1 MRQSPLMIPTKRM
14 SVDRNGFCRSFDSK
28 VHTSAG
34 IATPVFSEPVLG
46 KSKVKINRQAAF
58 RSAAVNTAAFAEI
71 DQFIDFFFVPWRQI
85 FSYYGVMRTG
95 VKDVHSTALAY
106 SNVPTQYPS
115 IKNDQIFNHL
125 NQSPDIEDM
134 FGYKHKNGA
143 SRLLDLLNLG
153 FVDDEHF
160 RGFNNQAYVPWYL
173 AAYQKIW
180 MDHFRNTSYISNDP
194 GCYNLDKFVNAL
206 GVVTAVDDI
215 TCEKLTT
222 LRYVPYRKD
231 YFTSIYPSLNYA
243 ANMQDDFLVVPSSV
257 VLAVDVESARNG
269 SEMVPAFNG
278 TQYMDPGDIATAENS
293 LAYLSSVDAAQQLS
307 VQSIRAAFALDKL
320 SRLVAYAPKHVADQF
335 EVRFGFRPVA
345 EDINESMRIGSFH
358 GSMSITEVLSTANTD
373 DGDQGSRLGALG
385 GRGLMSSDWQD
396 DIEFEAPEDG
406 CIMGIMYFLPRMTY
420 DAGGLDSF
428 CQILSPVDMPDPVFQ
443 NLGLEP
449 VYYKELKAFSLDAPA
464 GYLQEALDDV
474 NNQILG
480 FQERYK
486 RFKCGIS
493 RNHGLFTSLCML
505 SDFSTHTKAEYT
517 TYISNDDLDDHLK
530 YDGVAA
536 DFFYCDPADLN
547 AIFESSY
554 GGRIVDDQ
562 FFGMLRFKFD
572 VVQNLSVHGQPTI

>member
-1 MRQSPLMIPTKRM
+1 MIPKKRM
-14 SVDRNGFCRSFDSK
+14 SVDRNGFSRSFDSK

-46 KSKVKINRQAAF
+46 KSKIKINRQAAF

-95 VKDVHSTALAY
+95 VKDIHSTALAA
-106 SNVPTQYPS
+106 NIPITFPT
-115 IKNDQIFNHL
+115 IKNDTIFSHL
-125 NQSPDIEDM
+125 NQDADTFKDM
-134 FGYKHKNGA
+134 FGYTQKYGA

-153 FVDDEHF
+153 FTDDNQF
-160 RGFNNQAYVPWYL
+160 NGFNNQSYVPWYL
-173 AAYQKIW
+173 CAYQKIW
-180 MDHFRNTSYISNDP
+180 MDHYRNTSYIANDAN
-194 GCYNLDKFVNAL
+194 CYNLDRFVNRQAQVESL
-206 GVVTAVDDI
+206 DAYAGELI
-215 TCEKLTT
+215 TQ

-257 VLAVDVESARNG
+257 VTSVLPADSG
-269 SEMVPAFNG
+269 SLEMKPYVNT
-278 TQYMDPGDIATAENS
+278 TQYMNPGEESTKENAI
-293 LAYLSSVDAAQQLS
+293 AYLTASEGATTLS

-358 GSMSITEVLSTANTD
+358 ASMSITEVLSTAETAD
-373 DGDQGSRLGALG
+373 ADLGKLG

-420 DAGGLDSF
+420 DAGGIDSF

-449 VYYKELKAFSLDAPA
+449 VFYKELKAFSLSSSA
-464 GYLQEALDDV
+464 GQLQPALDDV

-493 RNHGLFTSLCML
+493 RNHGLFTYLGVL
-505 SDFSTHTKAEYT
+505 SDFSTHTKSDYT
-517 TYISNDDLDDHLK
+517 TYLSNADLDKHLK
-530 YDGVAA
+530 FDGVAA
-536 DFFYCDPADLN
+536 DFFYCDPKDLN
-547 AIFESSY
+547 TIF
-554 GGRIVDDQ
+554 VDGYDGTNLKDQ

-572 VVQNLSVHGQPTI
+572 VVQNMSVHGQPTI